1 MKQIKEEIH
10 DKLNQTSKSE
20 ISLHN
25 TSKENITSTN
35 IHNTND
41 PNDDINIGK
50 EKAREAHKK
59 LKQET
64 AKLNHIITLLQIDK
78 DMKTSNDIKDLKD
91 YLTSHYDYFRNLF
104 RQSEER
110 FLKLI
115 PLLRYEL
122 FKANERIMNFG
133 DEGDK
138 CYILL
143 KGTVGIY
150 KPFPVTKSMTLRK
163 YVEYLDKVKNE
174 ERNKSKF
181 ERLLNYNSKIDKN
194 QLYLIDFDYNKIPK
208 YSLPLDIVLEEER
221 ELAKGKD
228 GISFGEM
235 ALIKNEPRNATII
248 ALENCSLISIEK
260 SDYNKIIKDLE
271 EQRII
276 KELSTF
282 KGKYPIFKF
291 WPSGKCFPL
300 ISGLITQELMKD
312 EYVYKQNEFPDY
324 IYLMKEGIF
333 EISCYYN
340 FDTYERFIEYI
351 HDTTYSLIPYI
362 DNIIEWKEDKISK
375 RVDLAFQKN
384 LSPFIVDLD
393 LEDKVT
399 LSHKEQQIS
408 NSNRED
414 IAKNLE
420 GELNKNK
427 KLVFITKIRNLYSP
441 DIFGFVEALEL
452 KQRLTTVKCISQRGV
467 VLKFPSREFLQLLP
481 TDKRNNFILQQRI
494 FEEKKYLIAQLK
506 NNAMAKLNFVKINID
521 KNLYIKK
528 DFFINK
534 SGKNNSLDF
543 KKIKLTKD
551 SESLAPINLFQ
562 KYQLSKNNSSIF
574 TINSKTN
581 NISKFTS
588 KQSFTTCEENN
599 NSLNKFPFDLSK
611 RKTKNSIIN
620 GFKNSLIKL
629 TKRKMNSLKN
639 LYPIIEPKLKPSL
652 STTDIKKIE
661 NHTDNYVKYLRNN
674 IQYVKTPTN
683 LRNKEISD
691 LRLMTGKRYI
701 NFEAEKIIN
710 EINKKNKLMRKI
722 TMETREYNGLFLP
735 SVKMNLKVSRN
746 NKKNKSEVVKI
757 KKIQF
762 KTGNI

>member
-1 MKQIKEEIH
+1 MKKRTMKQIKEEIH

-25 TSKENITSTN
+25 TSKENIPSTN

-115 PLLRYEL
+115 PLLRYES

-340 FDTYERFIEYI
+340 FTI
-351 HDTTYSLIPYI
+351 
-362 DNIIEWKEDKISK
+362 
-375 RVDLAFQKN
+375 
-384 LSPFIVDLD
+384 
-393 LEDKVT
+393 
-399 LSHKEQQIS
+399 
-408 NSNRED
+408 
-414 IAKNLE
+414 
-420 GELNKNK
+420 
-427 KLVFITKIRNLYSP
+427 LV
-441 DIFGFVEALEL
+441 
-452 KQRLTTVKCISQRGV
+452 
-467 VLKFPSREFLQLLP
+467 
-481 TDKRNNFILQQRI
+481 
-494 FEEKKYLIAQLK
+494 
-506 NNAMAKLNFVKINID
+506 
-521 KNLYIKK
+521 
-528 DFFINK
+528 
-534 SGKNNSLDF
+534 
-543 KKIKLTKD
+543 
-551 SESLAPINLFQ
+551 
-562 KYQLSKNNSSIF
+562 
-574 TINSKTN
+574 
-581 NISKFTS
+581 
-588 KQSFTTCEENN
+588 
-599 NSLNKFPFDLSK
+599 
-611 RKTKNSIIN
+611 
-620 GFKNSLIKL
+620 
-629 TKRKMNSLKN
+629 
-639 LYPIIEPKLKPSL
+639 
-652 STTDIKKIE
+652 
-661 NHTDNYVKYLRNN
+661 
-674 IQYVKTPTN
+674 
-683 LRNKEISD
+683 
-691 LRLMTGKRYI
+691 
-701 NFEAEKIIN
+701 
-710 EINKKNKLMRKI
+710 
-722 TMETREYNGLFLP
+722 
-735 SVKMNLKVSRN
+735 
-746 NKKNKSEVVKI
+746 
-757 KKIQF
+757 
-762 KTGNI
+762 

>member
-1 MKQIKEEIH
+1 MKKRTMKQIKEEIH

-25 TSKENITSTN
+25 TSKENIPSTN

-115 PLLRYEL
+115 PLLRYES

-163 YVEYLDKVKNE
+163 YVD
-174 ERNKSKF
+174 

-588 KQSFTTCEENN
+588 NESFTTCEKNN